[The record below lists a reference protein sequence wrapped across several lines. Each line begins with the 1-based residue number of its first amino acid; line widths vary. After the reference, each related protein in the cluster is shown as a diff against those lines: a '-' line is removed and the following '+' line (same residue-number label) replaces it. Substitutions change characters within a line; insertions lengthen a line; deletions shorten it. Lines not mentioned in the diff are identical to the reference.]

1 LETKQAQLR
10 KQTIMEHA
18 ENITDEENMP
28 IFDKE
33 YMKSKNHCWL
43 KNILYVEVW
52 KKIKQISV
60 VIAPHPVALTVQ
72 TLKRLGKSSSLQ

>member
-28 IFDKE
+28 IFEKE

-43 KNILYVEVW
+43 KNILYVEV
-52 KKIKQISV
+52 
-60 VIAPHPVALTVQ
+60 
-72 TLKRLGKSSSLQ
+72 